1 MGRAVEPIAWLQGT
15 GKSVGGKEGRRERGA
30 SGMLGEEQ
38 TKSDRRP
45 RHRKPRR
52 AAANNSIRKSVMRL
66 VCGAWELAMR
76 PSCCHTMWIN
86 TSCSYVALSCHAV
99 GQGITASC
107 CHTKAPQCYAVIRG
121 TMATAPPGMRLLDTE
136 WLVES
141 AD

>member
-15 GKSVGGKEGRRERGA
+15 GKSVGGKEGESEGRRGCWERNRPNRTDGQDTGSHAEQQQTTA
-30 SGMLGEEQ
+30 SE
-38 TKSDRRP
+38 
-45 RHRKPRR
+45 
-52 AAANNSIRKSVMRL
+52 KSVMRL

-99 GQGITASC
+99 EQGITASC